1 MATKKQKAGNFI
13 SLRFPEDVGTEKV
26 PAYIRFTPQTVIYG
40 GTEGLSPVEKPSLS
54 FGTGVQNKVQSGVNG
69 VLGQIKDKVGGVV
82 QSFSTAAKSAIS
94 SVSGVFGSNATF
106 TSVVGDLSK
115 IVSGSVRIGDFT
127 VALGQKTKPDQLR
140 SEGSINLYL
149 PEGLITTSSVSYD
162 TVQGAGIAAGI
173 DAANKN
179 SNLSLDDMK
188 KIAGGAATDVMKAAS
203 PAVSAIVAAGTGKV
217 ANNFSFQIFNGVGH
231 RNFEY
236 TFTLT
241 PKNAKEAEEVKRI
254 CDTFLFLMLPGRG
267 SDSGIQ
273 FFEIP
278 CMWKIEYQY
287 MGKRLE
293 HFQQPN
299 ACFLQNVSV
308 QYNTSTGNTLHTDG
322 SPLQTTISLSFVE
335 VEPLYRKGDL
345 LQAEV
350 KK

>member
-1 MATKKQKAGNFI
+1 MAVKKQKAGGFI

-40 GTEGLSPVEKPSLS
+40 GTEGLSPAGKPSLS
-54 FGTGVQNKVQSGVNG
+54 YGTGVANRNPAGILDQVKKQ
-69 VLGQIKDKVGGVV
+69 VGGVV
-82 QSFSTAAKSAIS
+82 ESFATAAKSAIS
-94 SVSGVFGSNATF
+94 SVSGIFGSGATF
-106 TSVVGDLSK
+106 SSSINQLSK
-115 IVSGSVRIGDFT
+115 IVSGSIRIGDFT
-127 VALGQKTKPDQLR
+127 IAVGQKTKPDQLKT
-140 SEGSINLYL
+140 EGSINLFL
-149 PEGLITTSSVSYD
+149 PEGLITTSAVSYD

-188 KIAGGAATDVMKAAS
+188 KVAGGAVTDMIKAAS

-217 ANNFSFQIFNGVGH
+217 ANNFSFQIFNGVSH
-231 RNFEY
+231 RSFEY
-236 TFTLT
+236 TFILT
-241 PKNAKEAEEVKRI
+241 PKNEKEAEEVKRI
-254 CDTFLFLMLPGRG
+254 CDTFLFLMLPGRSSEAG
-267 SDSGIQ
+267 VQ

-287 MGKRLE
+287 LGNKLE

-308 QYNTSTGNTLHTDG
+308 QYNSSTGTALHTDG
-322 SPLQTTISLSFVE
+322 SPLQSTLSLSFIE

-345 LQAEV
+345 LEKDV